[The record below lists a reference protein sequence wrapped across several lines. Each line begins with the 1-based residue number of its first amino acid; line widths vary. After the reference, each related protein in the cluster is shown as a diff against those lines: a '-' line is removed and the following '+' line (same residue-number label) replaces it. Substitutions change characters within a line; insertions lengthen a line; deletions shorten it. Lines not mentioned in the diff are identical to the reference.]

1 MRIISESVVNRAVS
15 MREAIEA
22 MRAAFIDLSTGRA
35 DVPIRQVIV
44 PGRHE
49 GQTLIMPGYLA
60 GIDALATKI
69 VSLRPGNPEKGLPLI
84 YGIVLLIDAATGRTL
99 AVIDG
104 RSLTAI
110 RTGAASG
117 LATDLLARGDSATLA
132 LFGAGVQAATQLSAV
147 LAVRPIERIF
157 VYARRRDGV
166 ENFIGKMRDRIDG
179 RVELIAA
186 GSASE
191 AVRAADVV
199 CTATT
204 SETPVF
210 DGEDLKAGTH
220 VNAVGSFTPRM
231 QEVDFA
237 TLRRSARIVV
247 DSIPAAMHEAG
258 DLIQA
263 IDAGVISVDD
273 IRDEIGQIAAGL
285 KPGRTSEDEITYFK
299 SVGNAAQD
307 VALAEIIH
315 RRAIELGLGIEVDL

>member
-1 MRIISESVVNRAVS
+1 MLIISESGVIRAVS
-15 MREAIEA
+15 MREAIKA
-22 MRAAFIDLSTGRA
+22 VKDAFIDLATGRA
-35 DVPIRQVIV
+35 DVPVRQSLT
-44 PGRHE
+44 PGAHS
-49 GQTLIMPGYLA
+49 GATLIMPGYLA

-69 VSLRPGNPEKGLPLI
+69 VSVRPDNPEMGLPLI

-117 LATDLLARGDSATLA
+117 LATDLLARGDSATLG
-132 LFGAGVQAATQLSAV
+132 LFGAGVQAETQLSAV
-147 LAVRPIERIF
+147 LAVRPIERVY
-157 VYARRRDGV
+157 VYARRRDKV
-166 ENFIGKMRDRIDG
+166 ADFISRMRDRIDS
-179 RVELIAA
+179 RVEMIPA

-199 CTATT
+199 CAATT
-204 SETPVF
+204 SENPVF
-210 DGEDLKAGTH
+210 DGEDLRPGTH

-231 QEVDFA
+231 QEIDFA
-237 TLRRSARIVV
+237 TLRRAGRIVV

-273 IRDEIGQIAAGL
+273 IRDEIGQIAAGS
-285 KPGRTSEDEITYFK
+285 KPGRTAEDEITYFK

-307 VALAEIIH
+307 VALADIIH
-315 RRAIELGLGIEVDL
+315 RRAIERGIGIDVDL

>member
-1 MRIISESVVNRAVS
+1 MP
-15 MREAIEA
+15 EAIEA
-22 MRAAFIDLSTGRA
+22 VRAAFIDLATGRA
-35 DVPIRQVIV
+35 DVPVRQSLA
-44 PGRHE
+44 PGAHS
-49 GQTLIMPGYLA
+49 GATLVMPGYLG

-69 VSLRPGNPEKGLPLI
+69 VSVRPDNPEKGLPLI
-84 YGIVLLIDAATGRTL
+84 YGIVLLIDAASGRTL

-117 LATDLLARGDSATLA
+117 LATDLLARSDSATLA
-132 LFGAGVQAATQLSAV
+132 LFGAGVQAETQLSAV
-147 LAVRPIERIF
+147 LAVRPIERVY
-157 VYARRRDGV
+157 VYARRRDRV
-166 ENFIGKMRDRIDG
+166 TDFIGRVRDKIDG

-199 CTATT
+199 CAATT

-210 DGEDLKAGTH
+210 DGEELRPGTH

-231 QEVDFA
+231 QEVDFV
-237 TLRRSARIVV
+237 TLRRAGRIVV
-247 DSIPAAMHEAG
+247 DSIPAVMHEAG

-263 IDAGVISVDD
+263 IDAGIISVDD
-273 IRDEIGQIAAGL
+273 IRDEIGEIAAGS

-307 VALAEIIH
+307 VALADIIH
-315 RRAIELGLGIEVDL
+315 RRAIELGIGIDVDL